1 MDITATAKNIRV
13 SPQKVRLVVGQIKKM
28 TPSEAVQILDY
39 LPQKPSPLLK
49 KVISSAIANAKNN
62 YGIAEDKLK
71 FKEIQVG
78 KGPMFKRFRAVAR
91 GRAHSILKRTS
102 HITVVVTGE
111 KNTPKSE
118 VVTKNNESAVLD
130 DKNTILL
137 QKAAKEGKETKNGPK
152 S

>member
-13 SPQKVRLVVGQIKKM
+13 SPQKVRLLVGQIKKM
-28 TPSEAVQILDY
+28 APTDAVQILDY
-39 LPQKPSPLLK
+39 LPQKSSPLLK

-62 YGIAEDKLK
+62 YQIAEETLK

-78 KGPMFKRFRAVAR
+78 RGPMFKRYRAVAR

-111 KNTPKSE
+111 KNAPKNE
-118 VVTKNNESAVLD
+118 LPEKNNQPKELAGR
-130 DKNTILL
+130 NTITL
-137 QKAAKEGKETKNGPK
+137 QKATKEGKETKNGPK